1 MAWLI
6 LSKKIILLQVLFHK
20 SIQIQPSI
28 QPSCTLTF
36 WKNQGSKWEP
46 AAQDMHRGVAVW
58 FPSRSS
64 SAQKLDRKT
73 PSEQCVSAVT
83 KTFLKVNFNV
93 CPDCV
98 LHFHSSSGSRRSSAP
113 HSHARLST
121 KHAWNRT
128 QYFLRFSAWL
138 MLYLKH
144 DVDHSSSK
152 DLETQ
157 KLKYFGNRQ
166 M

>member
-6 LSKKIILLQVLFHK
+6 LSIKIILLQVLFHK
-20 SIQIQPSI
+20 SIQI

-46 AAQDMHRGVAVW
+46 AAQDMHREVAVW

-64 SAQKLDRKT
+64 SAQKLDRRT

-83 KTFLKVNFNV
+83 KTFLKVNFNI

-98 LHFHSSSGSRRSSAP
+98 LHFHSSSGSCRSSAP

-128 QYFLRFSAWL
+128 QYFLRFLAWL